1 MIRLDKMLSEL
12 GVCTRSEAKKLARAG
27 RILVNGVPEKSAD
40 RKIDE
45 LQDEVLLDDQAVS
58 YEPFVY
64 YLLNKPAGV
73 VSASSSEDYR
83 TVIDLIP
90 EQRRGLFPV
99 GRLDKDTEGLLLIT
113 NDGALAHALLA
124 PGRHVD
130 KEYEVQY
137 EHPLSPADIAVLQ
150 KGMKMQSHLDGGNAV
165 LDHLAPVALGDGPAL
180 LDQDLPVGQLDVDVG
195 FFLTVLV
202 LADLAQHALAV
213 EEVLFVVVEV
223 VQDVGLG
230 HADSSATGGN
240 LVRVVDFITDEH
252 AFFDHQ
258 QEVGTHDLRL
268 AIRCTRPRRP

>member
-45 LQDEVLLDDQAVS
+45 LQDEVLVDDQAVS

-150 KGMKMQSHLDGGNAV
+150 KGMKVQDEVFQPAVYLPVRETTCRLILHEGRYHEIKRMFEALGNRVVHLKRIRMKNLT
-165 LDHLAPVALGDGPAL
+165 LDESLAPGECRLLTEAELKALREPVRQPLPAE
-180 LDQDLPVGQLDVDVG
+180 PSSRSG
-195 FFLTVLV
+195 
-202 LADLAQHALAV
+202 HNP
-213 EEVLFVVVEV
+213 EEN
-223 VQDVGLG
+223 Q
-230 HADSSATGGN
+230 
-240 LVRVVDFITDEH
+240 
-252 AFFDHQ
+252 
-258 QEVGTHDLRL
+258 
-268 AIRCTRPRRP
+268 